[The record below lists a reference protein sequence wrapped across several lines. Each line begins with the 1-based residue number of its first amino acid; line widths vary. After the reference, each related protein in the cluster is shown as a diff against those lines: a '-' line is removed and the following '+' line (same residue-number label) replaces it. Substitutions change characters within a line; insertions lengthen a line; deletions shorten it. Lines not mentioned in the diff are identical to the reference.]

1 LAPDGPAAASA
12 RAMMERQLGQMVG
25 LIDDLLDLSRISQ
38 GKIELRRERL
48 DLGTLVFDAIET
60 SRPAIEQAGHSVH
73 LSAPD
78 RPVEIDG
85 DVTRLSQVFTNLLTN
100 AAKYTERGGRID
112 VTIAGEDG

>member
-1 LAPDGPAAASA
+1 
-12 RAMMERQLGQMVG
+12 
-25 LIDDLLDLSRISQ
+25 
-38 GKIELRRERL
+38 RERL

-112 VTIAGEDG
+112 VTIAGEDGHAVVTVRDTGIGIPPAMLPRIFDMFT